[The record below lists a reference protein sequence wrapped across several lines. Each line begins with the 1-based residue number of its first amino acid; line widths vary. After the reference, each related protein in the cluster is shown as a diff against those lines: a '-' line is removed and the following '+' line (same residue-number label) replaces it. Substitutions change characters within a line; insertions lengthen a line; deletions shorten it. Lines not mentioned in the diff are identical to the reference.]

1 MSQKHFKSSI
11 VRFLLFLALVW
22 LILILN
28 CKTQKMPAR
37 WSKKPIEVDGQQAD
51 WDNTSIGYFEDMGV
65 QLGLCNDTERLY
77 VIFRFSDPRWAQ
89 AILMGGVTLWLDNS
103 GKKNKDFGIRYSGG
117 PSLSVLQNLG
127 KGGFWDKL
135 TSEQKERLMDKQ
147 TSMADQVTVVY
158 KEKDQGI
165 ALPADGSSGPA
176 VAFADTQNIYTYEF
190 SIPLKKSSVFS
201 HALGVAPGQTIGI
214 GLEWGG
220 MDKEERQRMMKGMG
234 GGRGVPPG
242 GGGGGRGG
250 RGNRPGGGFRPQTQ
264 EKQEVWVKTK
274 LALPP
279 QEQG

>member
-22 LILILN
+22 LILILS

-51 WDNTSIGYFEDMGV
+51 WDNISIGYFEDMGV
-65 QLGLCNDTERLY
+65 QLGLCNDTER
-77 VIFRFSDPRWAQ
+77 
-89 AILMGGVTLWLDNS
+89 
-103 GKKNKDFGIRYSGG
+103 KDFGIRYSGG

-214 GLEWGG
+214 GLEWVG
-220 MDKEERQRMMKGMG
+220 MDKEERQHMMKGMG

-250 RGNRPGGGFRPQTQ
+250 GRGNRPGGGFRPQTP